1 MTNKSSKIAVITPY
15 PSTIIKSID
24 ELVWQTVHHTE
35 DFVAEDTGI
44 CIPVLRTEIVER
56 NLSDN
61 DRVLL
66 DNLTDQLY
74 KLIPGLSTR
83 ELRRIRIHLR
93 DTIDID
99 PVTVELAE
107 RNDPDGLFDM
117 ACKYIDGD
125 ETHYIFRNKKA
136 ATEWLEKAI
145 AAGSSLAVEYLANIE
160 EHFVENDDPR
170 EFVAHIT
177 ASESTL
183 QTLSKA
189 LFVMA
194 TVADTIIEDQYNI
207 PLQIVFKFLVGTSEY
222 EGILRSFSVTDSGAD
237 IYFACNGSATPFT
250 CALKA
255 AFRDID
261 CKVEEY

>member
-1 MTNKSSKIAVITPY
+1 MVNKSRKIAAIKPD
-15 PSTIIKSID
+15 SATILKSID
-24 ELVWQTVHHTE
+24 KLVWRTVHYSE
-35 DFVAEDTGI
+35 DFVDEDEGG
-44 CIPVLRTEIVER
+44 CIPVRRTKIIR
-56 NLSDN
+56 RDLSEN
-61 DRVLL
+61 DRALL
-66 DNLTDQLY
+66 DQLTDQLY
-74 KLIPGLSTR
+74 KLVPDLSTQ
-83 ELRRIRIHLR
+83 ELRHIRVQLR

-125 ETHYIFRNKKA
+125 ETHYIFRNKKT

-170 EFVAHIT
+170 EFIAHIT

-183 QTLSKA
+183 RTLSKA
-189 LFVMA
+189 FFVMA
-194 TVADTIIEDQYNI
+194 TVADTIIDDQYNI
-207 PLQIVFKFLVGTSEY
+207 PLQKVFKFLVGTSEY

-237 IYFACNGSATPFT
+237 IYFACNESATPFA